1 MENILSSLNGLT
13 ESWLTLGSASY
24 HTDLSYTLLSGLGLL
39 LLYICYLILRLLTQ
53 WLWRKKDTP
62 KLQEKGKK
70 TRQTLTGE
78 GTCQREAEQRRELR
92 ITQQSSLEEPSDAT
106 CNGLLLHKGPLFP
119 ACDRSGDI
127 GHQLSQAILKDGS
140 ASHLCVVS
148 TAPGTEASF
157 ILSSRLTG
165 NQAGHPAPA
174 HPPEPLPL
182 PQSIHSPNR
191 FVPLEGFY
199 SSTPL
204 CDSLTPESTL
214 PSNPPLLP
222 DPTPPSPLVSFPPP
236 TKEGQKSKVVFQPE
250 TTRPL
255 VDGLNERSTNVPP
268 ARGTS
273 YLRQAMAEPS
283 QQHAAGNQLSSDL
296 ENSFN
301 QHLPPHHV
309 SQAPLQGN
317 TRTYHLDPGHLFF
330 SNSDAL
336 KLLQRLD
343 KKGRDFLMAKEE
355 KEETKDKR
363 CFIKSPSSSERLP
376 LGKPLVE
383 PQVLAA
389 SHSESSKG
397 KIMPQLLPH
406 SKTPKDHKEPKPAQL
421 FWGPPSLHSEAL
433 HPTTTTSYDRS
444 STFVCFNSMA
454 EASIADY
461 SHVVLLPTPLSVYR
475 PQTWLQAASQSHP
488 QRDPHAEA
496 RPQPQPQPQSPV
508 SVLTLSSQSE
518 LRNCGVHFHRPQG
531 DELPLSPCAIQCLEY
546 NILKKEQERVWGL
559 PFVIQKSQDT
569 FCPSPPKVLLASR
582 SSKTCTPR
590 PILPGDFPLTSELE
604 KKLEHHLRKRLI
616 QHRWGLPHR
625 IDESLSLM
633 SPHSELTVFP
643 ESKKSHGLSWIT
655 FFKYRGSKDSQA
667 TVPGRARSSHS
678 RMPERHS
685 PQETVVKE
693 QTYSQDIGQAGHP
706 QGNLQEASQNS
717 LQSHSKTHR
726 KSHAGRRPP
735 KHSSPSPGSQGQKGV
750 GNVLEKHLNKK
761 MREISGGEIPTTV
774 DRSRHSMDI
783 VRRPPETSP
792 KQVKDTTPLAGEED
806 GLRKHPHSLTLS
818 RSKEKMLEEHITSF
832 GRRMTFGLPQRV
844 EESLESY
851 LTKAESS
858 CPFPQLHIQAHR
870 GPRADS
876 DKSSRSFHR
885 NTTGDKVVT
894 VNSVPTQQRPLPATS
909 LVGHSQPAS
918 ENNKVCVDKDLSI
931 APRGREPTQHW
942 TPSMADKGILQ
953 QSGPDNRPGPELPV
967 SPDGPTHERLASS
980 TNTQGS
986 QGEKTSWEHGS
997 TAEGATEL
1005 HKGEQLPGLHPQS
1018 TKNSRGKQG
1027 LCSPGSHVTAC
1038 QSLKGMSVPHNSEE
1052 PDSKSQVSTEGE
1064 PNPEGRPHIQVPDLP
1079 ATPFASAEMT
1089 SKPQGP
1095 SSGDMAVSQV
1105 LHLHLPTVGINM
1117 ESHQGPWVPAYLSG
1131 KSKNKDCPPAA
1142 RGLLT
1147 LASEAGKLGG
1157 GDAGLGTS
1165 QTRGKSHCVQ
1175 AGAPEETLGHTS
1187 SPALTPK
1194 SQPQENQFTNQ
1205 AKGFWQRLSP
1215 GRKHKGQEKSLAKGC
1230 SPLTSV
1236 KGTRLIKG
1244 RCEFCGN
1251 PEAQKCVRDPGMV
1264 LRKQLGYRHGT
1275 VIPCPQAPVCP
1286 LMESEE
1292 AQQEVQLQA
1301 QAEPVQRLPH
1311 FCCKASCSQGQRAEC
1326 CSPGQGQT
1334 VPERCGTT
1342 GKAKMVEPSPTHAFP
1357 PKSYL

>member
-1 MENILSSLNGLT
+1 MSSL
-13 ESWLTLGSASY
+13 
-24 HTDLSYTLLSGLGLL
+24 
-39 LLYICYLILRLLTQ
+39 
-53 WLWRKKDTP
+53 P
-62 KLQEKGKK
+62 
-70 TRQTLTGE
+70 
-78 GTCQREAEQRRELR
+78 
-92 ITQQSSLEEPSDAT
+92 
-106 CNGLLLHKGPLFP
+106 
-119 ACDRSGDI
+119 
-127 GHQLSQAILKDGS
+127 
-140 ASHLCVVS
+140 S
-148 TAPGTEASF
+148 TAPVTEAS
-157 ILSSRLTG
+157 LLALPTHSPA
-165 NQAGHPAPA
+165 NQPGHPAPEA
-174 HPPEPLPL
+174 PPHTSL
-182 PQSIHSPNR
+182 SILAQN
-191 FVPLEGFY
+191 
-199 SSTPL
+199 
-204 CDSLTPESTL
+204 
-214 PSNPPLLP
+214 
-222 DPTPPSPLVSFPPP
+222 
-236 TKEGQKSKVVFQPE
+236 QI
-250 TTRPL
+250 RPL
-255 VDGLNERSTNVPP
+255 DGISSPIPLQASLSP
-268 ARGTS
+268 
-273 YLRQAMAEPS
+273 QAMAPLSPAAFPAHTPHRTLAPFPHRLPNATQKAQLALQSPPERPREQSLNVSTAKSTVYEPASSGPWFSAEDHSLTNLADATTNQHPLGSYAS
-283 QQHAAGNQLSSDL
+283 QGSDQRLTKAHAVAPGDHLSPSLDVLALFKKQEKEDANVPVYKLKKKKTVSFIMPPNTSGEISASNAGL
-296 ENSFN
+296 ENLEVS
-301 QHLPPHHV
+301 HL
-309 SQAPLQGN
+309 LGN
-317 TRTYHLDPGHLFF
+317 
-330 SNSDAL
+330 
-336 KLLQRLD
+336 
-343 KKGRDFLMAKEE
+343 KE
-355 KEETKDKR
+355 
-363 CFIKSPSSSERLP
+363 
-376 LGKPLVE
+376 
-383 PQVLAA
+383 
-389 SHSESSKG
+389 G
-397 KIMPQLLPH
+397 KIKGPH
-406 SKTPKDHKEPKPAQL
+406 LHQQPSHLKNSEDQSEMKDIQL
-421 FWGPPSLHSEAL
+421 FWGLPSLHSESLKHKAANSGN
-433 HPTTTTSYDRS
+433 SYPERDYFNEMAKVS
-444 STFVCFNSMA
+444 SGS
-454 EASIADY
+454 DY
-461 SHVVLLPTPLSVYR
+461 SNLTYPIPVPLPESDQQRQIR
-475 PQTWLQAASQSHP
+475 PQSQIKPDSLASCKAQTQS
-488 QRDPHAEA
+488 
-496 RPQPQPQPQSPV
+496 
-508 SVLTLSSQSE
+508 LTQFLPPSSQSQ
-518 LRNCGVHFHRPQG
+518 LRICGVRFHSLKDKAQ
-531 DELPLSPCAIQCLEY
+531 PLSPHEIQQLEY
-546 NILKKEQERVWGL
+546 NLLQKALQSFLGL
-559 PFVIQKSQDT
+559 PTLTQT
-569 FCPSPPKVLLASR
+569 FQEGFFPSPPKLSSTR
-582 SSKTCTPR
+582 NSSKVHAPKT
-590 PILPGDFPLTSELE
+590 ILPGDFPLIHKLE
-604 KKLEHHLRKRLI
+604 RKLEHHLRKRLI
-616 QHRWGLPHR
+616 HRRWGLPQR
-625 IDESLSLM
+625 IRESLSFM
-633 SPHSELTVFP
+633 SPRLEIP
-643 ESKKSHGLSWIT
+643 EVPKASDTYGLSWISLYKSNANRNLSS
-655 FFKYRGSKDSQA
+655 FGVSQSGSLQKKPIEIQPLKKKDIKVQRQCPGIDQRDHVQSNFSGA
-667 TVPGRARSSHS
+667 TKSSVHSNSETDPELQPGNMSGKISKASW
-678 RMPERHS
+678 
-685 PQETVVKE
+685 VKQCQKE
-693 QTYSQDIGQAGHP
+693 HEVF
-706 QGNLQEASQNS
+706 LQEH
-717 LQSHSKTHR
+717 LGKKT
-726 KSHAGRRPP
+726 KETSG
-735 KHSSPSPGSQGQKGV
+735 SEMPS
-750 GNVLEKHLNKK
+750 
-761 MREISGGEIPTTV
+761 TV
-774 DRSRHSMDI
+774 DRSGHSMNKAQP
-783 VRRPPETSP
+783 PPETSP
-792 KQVKDTTPLAGEED
+792 RQTTPLAGEED
-806 GLRKHPHSLTLS
+806 GLTKHPHSLTLS
-818 RSKEKMLEEHITSF
+818 CSKEKMLEEHITSF